1 MLASDTDT
9 YSTIHASVFECLNLI
24 SHIASLHPSHTRV
37 RIEYGRLDIAT
48 NCQNACRTNS
58 TARIEIDCSRHR
70 HHRHHS
76 MLIRPALKV
85 VRNSVVQCPQ
95 ILSRA
100 FVCLTVSLVSSSI
113 PASGFAALHKTF
125 TRHNSQWHRAMA
137 TTDLSADDVGISP
150 SKILLHDRDADV
162 YERDLIG
169 TVTPPS
175 ANGLKIIS
183 WNVAGLRGTMKKNPE
198 VLNELVDQQDP
209 DILCLQV
216 RQLREGFSDNKTRS
230 CSG

>member
-1 MLASDTDT
+1 ML
-9 YSTIHASVFECLNLI
+9 V
-24 SHIASLHPSHTRV
+24 
-37 RIEYGRLDIAT
+37 
-48 NCQNACRTNS
+48 
-58 TARIEIDCSRHR
+58 
-70 HHRHHS
+70 
-76 MLIRPALKV
+76 RPAVKV

-113 PASGFAALHKTF
+113 PASGFAALHKASTQ
-125 TRHNSQWHRAMA
+125 HNSQWHRAMA
-137 TTDLSADDVGISP
+137 TTDLSTDDAGNSP
-150 SKILLHDRDADV
+150 TKILLHDRDADV

-169 TVTPPS
+169 TITPPS

-198 VLNELVDQQDP
+198 VLNELVDKQNP

-216 RQLREGFSDNKTRS
+216 RQLFEKFSDNKTRF